1 VDATWPYLS
10 LAVSRRY
17 TTSNQSGVDAT
28 WPYVRRPPCPWPCS
42 TTSRGEADPRV
53 TRYDLMSIWEI
64 ATADR
69 YGRSD
74 INEMSIGISLWN
86 VGYRYEIWCI
96 DVVINHIDM
105 VILDIDMGYGLML
118 CEISVYTVIF
128 RIDVGYFVTLVGPNP
143 PDLNLSR
150 LFS

>member
-1 VDATWPYLS
+1 
-10 LAVSRRY
+10 
-17 TTSNQSGVDAT
+17 
-28 WPYVRRPPCPWPCS
+28 
-42 TTSRGEADPRV
+42 
-53 TRYDLMSIWEI
+53 MSIWEI